1 MKISDVCRQ
10 YGFDEND
17 LKAFLKEKKLLK
29 ETWTSYV
36 IEDSNVDKAVRM
48 YAEFKAQQEEEAAAE
63 RREAEKKK
71 RAMAKMLITSGFSF
85 DGYTITKYSGY
96 ISGDDAISVDRG
108 LAVFGSDTGVKDKL
122 LNSLVEIRRNALRE
136 LKEAAYELGC
146 NAVIGVDFDYITLD
160 PQTKDLLATGGISY
174 QPYVFAVQAHQPNAF
189 YPVEHTGHD
198 SGLAIAQAGV
208 QPAGSGVFLVGVH
221 AEHGAAALSRIA
233 FIEGDKGGAVAP
245 PRPKRVYHEGVKHHN
260 LIRLSVVKPAHLCVY
275 RRQRLVRRPRRQK
288 GLPARVRP
296 ARSGG
301 WGKLPAASLL

>member
-136 LKEAAYELGC
+136 LKEAAYELGLYH
-146 NAVIGVDFDYITLD
+146 ARSAD
-160 PQTKDLLATGGISY
+160 
-174 QPYVFAVQAHQPNAF
+174 
-189 YPVEHTGHD
+189 E
-198 SGLAIAQAGV
+198 GLARNGGNIV
-208 QPAGSGVFLVGVH
+208 PA
-221 AEHGAAALSRIA
+221 
-233 FIEGDKGGAVAP
+233 
-245 PRPKRVYHEGVKHHN
+245 
-260 LIRLSVVKPAHLCVY
+260 IRFCGH
-275 RRQRLVRRPRRQK
+275 RQRQRGRNRKKR
-288 GLPARVRP
+288 
-296 ARSGG
+296 
-301 WGKLPAASLL
+301 